1 MVCKIRKMLQQEW
14 SLSMQTHIRR
24 QVFMQFSH
32 LRSLRSFNNNLF
44 KKEISRIFFF
54 LEMVPGG

>member
-24 QVFMQFSH
+24 QVFMQFVH
-32 LRSLRSFNNNLF
+32 LRTPRSFLDILGHIGRGSISNIQ
-44 KKEISRIFFF
+44 KE
-54 LEMVPGG
+54 